1 MQIFRNFMTKS
12 VLLEKDQN
20 TQLNTAVVLGL
31 QIIDQ
36 TGILFN
42 SDCNRQHKSK
52 ETTLDSQKRYHE
64 LSKNKS
70 RKSTLEI
77 QLHDRDWVF

>member
-20 TQLNTAVVLGL
+20 TQLNTAAVLGL

-42 SDCNRQHKSK
+42 SDYNRQHKSK
-52 ETTLDSQKRYHE
+52 ETTLDSQKCYHE